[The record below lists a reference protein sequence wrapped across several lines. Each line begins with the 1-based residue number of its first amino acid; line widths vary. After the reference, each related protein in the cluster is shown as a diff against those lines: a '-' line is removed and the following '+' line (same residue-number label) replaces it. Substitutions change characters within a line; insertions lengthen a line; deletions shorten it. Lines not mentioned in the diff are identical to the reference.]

1 MVQLQLV
8 TASGLPAPG
17 GHYSHA
23 VVVGGLAFISGL
35 LPVDSAGKALAD
47 EPFEVQVA
55 QVFANLAEV
64 LTSCGSRRSQ
74 LVQVRVY
81 LTDVNLWGPFNALYA
96 TWLGEHRPARC
107 IVPVPALHFGVALEV
122 EAVAQVSV

>member
-23 VVVGGLAFISGL
+23 VVAGGLAFISGL

-47 EPFEVQVA
+47 EPFEVQMA
-55 QVFANLAEV
+55 QVLHNLDAV
-64 LTSCGSRRSQ
+64 LTSWEAAAVSWCRFGFIYGRKP
-74 LVQVRVY
+74 
-81 LTDVNLWGPFNALYA
+81 WGPFNALYA
-96 TWLGEHRPARC
+96 AWMGEHRPARC
-107 IVPVPALHFGVALEV
+107 VVPVPALHFGVALEV